1 MDNQAVG
8 KRVWEAVGG
17 EKNVNSLVHCATRLR
32 FKLKDESVADTQK
45 LKQDPDV
52 IQVVQSGGQYQVV
65 IGSNVADVYQ
75 AIVDEQGLT
84 DQSGTEDQS
93 KNPLNRLIDIIS
105 SIFTPFL
112 GAMAAAGILKG
123 FLSLATVLGWL
134 SADTGAYQI
143 LFTAADG
150 VFTFLPVMLAFTA
163 AKKFKTNQFLSVA
176 IAMALVYPAIT
187 QLAGAG
193 GAVDFFGLPI
203 VLAQSGYTSSVIPI
217 ILAVWVQSKFEPLVK
232 KVIPQF
238 LQMIFVPMI
247 VLLVMVPLT
256 FLLLGPI
263 GTVIGNGLGSLF
275 NSIYSFSPLVAGL
288 IMGSLWQV
296 FVMFGMHWG
305 FVPIMFLNIE
315 QYGFDVMV
323 PMLLPAVLAQGGAAL
338 AVAIR
343 TKDTKLRSLGIS
355 STITSLFGITEP
367 TVYGVTLP
375 LKKPFVVACL
385 SAGIGGAMIGFAG
398 VKAFS
403 SGLVSLLTIPT
414 FISTNQAVESNVT
427 MAILATALSFVL
439 AFVGTL
445 IVGFDETVQDE
456 KLETNQQ
463 TTAGDTISSAR
474 HNLKSPL
481 SGKVLPLS
489 DVPDKVFSS
498 GAMGKGLAIDPEKGE
513 LIAPADGEITTIFP
527 TGHAVGLTTKDG
539 IEILMHIGMDTVEL
553 EGQGFETFVKQ
564 GDQVKAGDLLVRF
577 DIEAIKAAGYSVIT
591 PIVITNTEHFADV
604 LELNQEELIASE
616 DFLAIVK

>member
-143 LFTAADG
+143 LFAAADG

-375 LKKPFVVACL
+375 LKKPFVIACL